1 MVFGNAVDGRFAFQF
16 RFVCAKKRVVFHKPE
31 IHSLLVPVQNAL
43 EFGFVHV
50 GVFYA
55 DDRIDD
61 GITIHRTGVV
71 TIKRSN
77 KKSAKKSARRRTRT
91 LNSFVGTYEF
101 KTFIRLSQPSSSEKS
116 VIFHF
121 VQIPQ
126 FPIRPTEGIEHVA
139 FSRDRIERESY
150 PVHTSGRSGSRI
162 HDGRGG
168 PVGIEEPGKSFV
180 EDSQESMAESHRP
193 D

>member
-77 KKSAKKSARRRTRT
+77 KKSTKKSARRRTRT
-91 LNSFVGTYEF
+91 LNRFDGTYEF
-101 KTFIRLSQPSSSEKS
+101 KTFIRLS
-116 VIFHF
+116 
-121 VQIPQ
+121 
-126 FPIRPTEGIEHVA
+126 
-139 FSRDRIERESY
+139 
-150 PVHTSGRSGSRI
+150 
-162 HDGRGG
+162 
-168 PVGIEEPGKSFV
+168 
-180 EDSQESMAESHRP
+180 
-193 D
+193 